1 MALKLYEEEYISLLA
16 QQLRAAQGSETQF
29 LLSELPAGYEAVIEE
44 LTSRIFD
51 TSDAT
56 AAAADI
62 AAGKTAYVNGALVEG
77 VLAEHDS
84 LTFRAMEADSLGTT
98 GSGDT
103 MWIRMGYEE
112 RGDFI
117 ARKGTGTTL
126 RKSAS
131 AFGDVSAADVVSGK
145 TFTSAAGLCVTGT
158 MQGVV
163 LDLLA
168 SADENSAVGDNDD
181 GTKSLT
187 LQGVSQN
194 TARVYL
200 DPGKPM
206 YLIMDE
212 DHANMSMF
220 GDAAAADVAEGV
232 TFTSSGG
239 FAREGTLPVK
249 DGTYTIDN
257 DRYNPEWRDGK
268 IASYMRISE
277 DVLVRGNT
285 YVEVE
290 TPATLYGDATAED
303 VAKGKYFTSAA
314 GLKVEGTHECAAGA
328 VTKTG
333 TVTLDADASSIEI
346 DTGLSSVLAVSVK
359 RDGDPSVSAT
369 YRWMMAGTHTLSVR
383 QSVGSAIKTYYIGAS
398 NMTVSGGTVTVQQYS
413 STSVIAAGTYL
424 WEAIGDE

>member
-56 AAAADI
+56 AAAEDI
-62 AAGKTAYVNGALVEG
+62 AAGRTAYVDGALVEG
-77 VLAEHDS
+77 A
-84 LTFRAMEADSLGTT
+84 LTVRSDMDFRTVEADSLGTT
-98 GSGDT
+98 GSGNT

-117 ARKGTGTTL
+117 ARQGTGTTL

-131 AFGDVSAADVVSGK
+131 AFGDATAADVVSGK
-145 TFTSAAGLCVTGT
+145 T
-158 MQGVV
+158 
-163 LDLLA
+163 
-168 SADENSAVGDNDD
+168 
-181 GTKSLT
+181 
-187 LQGVSQN
+187 
-194 TARVYL
+194 
-200 DPGKPM
+200 
-206 YLIMDE
+206 
-212 DHANMSMF
+212 
-220 GDAAAADVAEGV
+220 
-232 TFTSSGG
+232 
-239 FAREGTLPVK
+239 
-249 DGTYTIDN
+249 
-257 DRYNPEWRDGK
+257 
-268 IASYMRISE
+268 
-277 DVLVRGNT
+277 
-285 YVEVE
+285 
-290 TPATLYGDATAED
+290 
-303 VAKGKYFTSAA
+303 FTSAA

-383 QSVGSAIKTYYIGAS
+383 QSVGSSAIKTYFIGAS
-398 NMTVSGGTVTVQQYS
+398 NMTVSGGTVTVRQNS
-413 STSVIAAGTYL
+413 STSVITAGTYL